1 MSKATSK
8 PHKVKDMQAEYDF
21 ASMKGGVRGK
31 YTQAYRAGHAVRIHQ
46 DDGTTLVQ
54 HFNLEEGA
62 VVIEPDL
69 REYFPDAEAVNTA
82 LRCLVPLMPRK
93 RKAKVKA

>member
-1 MSKATSK
+1 MNKATSRSR
-8 PHKVKDMQAEYDF
+8 KVKEMQAEYDF

-31 YTQAYRAGHAVRIHQ
+31 YTQSYRTGHTVKIHQ

-82 LRCLVPLMPRK
+82 LRCLVPLMPKK
-93 RKAKVKA
+93 RKSKAKA